1 MAVTVALGN
10 VAPVDYLTD
19 PETGKKTKY
28 TYPGLRHTVTEVT
41 VQPDDLFSQM
51 RDVLNIW
58 AQMSDAPPSWV
69 TAPGAPMLEAVLR
82 DNFKGKQPEGW
93 TGEPAEDWAFDI
105 DPEHDSVL
113 GRIKVEEALEVPG
126 ESPEAAALS
135 PEDLPAEVAPDP
147 APEAPAEVAPD
158 APVEG

>member
-19 PETGKKTKY
+19 PETGRKTKY

-41 VQPDDLFSQM
+41 VQPEALFEQM

-58 AQMSDAPPSWV
+58 AQMSDAPPSWI
-69 TAPGAPMLEAVLR
+69 TCPGDTLLESALR
-82 DNFKGKQPEGW
+82 GNWKSRQPEGW

-105 DPEHDSVL
+105 DPDHDSVL
-113 GRIKVEEALEVPG
+113 GRIKVEEDLEVPG
-126 ESPEAAALS
+126 ESAEAAALN
-135 PEDLPAEVAPDP
+135 PDDP
-147 APEAPAEVAPD
+147 APAPADVAPD
-158 APVEG
+158 AAPVEG

>member
-19 PETGKKTKY
+19 PETGLKTKY

-41 VQPDDLFSQM
+41 LQPDDLFSQM
-51 RDVLNIW
+51 RDLLNVW
-58 AQMSDAPPSWV
+58 AQMSDAPPSWI
-69 TAPGAPMLEAVLR
+69 TCPDSPMLESVLR
-82 DNFKGKQPEGW
+82 ENFKAKQAEGW
-93 TGEPAEDWAFDI
+93 TGVPAEDWAFDI

-113 GRIKVEEALEVPG
+113 GRIKAEEDLVVPG
-126 ESPEAAALS
+126 ESAEAAALT
-135 PEDLPAEVAPDP
+135 PEDVPV
-147 APEAPAEVAPD
+147 EAPAEVAPD